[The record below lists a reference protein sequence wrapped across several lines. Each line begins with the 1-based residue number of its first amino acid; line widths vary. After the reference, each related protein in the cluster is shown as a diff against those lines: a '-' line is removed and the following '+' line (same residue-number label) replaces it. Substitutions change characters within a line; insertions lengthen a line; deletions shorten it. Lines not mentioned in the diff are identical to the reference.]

1 MGFRKH
7 NILINALEILI
18 MCTIYFNDI
27 HSLPLLKVLPNI
39 LPNKPLPPPAS
50 CSIFFL
56 YNPESPICVAHSLYI
71 INPPGTVYS

>member
-39 LPNKPLPPPAS
+39 LPNKPLPPQLHVLFFS
-50 CSIFFL
+50 SITQRVQF
-56 YNPESPICVAHSLYI
+56 V
-71 INPPGTVYS
+71 

>member
-7 NILINALEILI
+7 NILINALEISI
-18 MCTIYFNDI
+18 MHIIYFNDI
-27 HSLPLLKVLPNI
+27 HSLPLPKVLPDI
-39 LPNKPLPPPAS
+39 LPNKPLPPAS

-56 YNPESPICVAHSLYI
+56 YNPESPICAAHSLYI